1 MELLSVLL
9 ALGSAL
15 IEPSI
20 GLLFWMTTC
29 FILLLVLMK
38 KFAWGPILKA
48 LSERERGIQAAL
60 DQAEEA
66 KKEISEAS
74 SRVAKILED
83 GKVEKENL
91 IKAAQ
96 AELAEY
102 KKTQQEKIN
111 IQIESQLGSAKEEIE
126 QQKRAAI
133 DELKVKVGELS
144 LEIAEKIIKKELE
157 KEGQHDQLIKDSVES
172 LNFN

>member
-1 MELLSVLL
+1 M
-9 ALGSAL
+9 
-15 IEPSI
+15 
-20 GLLFWMTTC
+20 
-29 FILLLVLMK
+29 
-38 KFAWGPILKA
+38 
-48 LSERERGIQAAL
+48 
-60 DQAEEA
+60 
-66 KKEISEAS
+66 
-74 SRVAKILED
+74 
-83 GKVEKENL
+83 
-91 IKAAQ
+91 AQ